1 LFPCKFGFENSLES
15 EAVIL
20 LARVSKA
27 RMGWREGMVRQ
38 EDDPDGFSRMSEQ
51 ELIAELSRLANE
63 VGLNVTLSVD
73 GQRDVGQRGGMQNQ
87 SSVLPK
93 PLEAIVGQ
101 LRVAH
106 RMLDVLVPEVVL

>member
-73 GQRDVGQRGGMQNQ
+73 GQRGGMQNQ

-101 LRVAH
+101 LRVA
-106 RMLDVLVPEVVL
+106 LWNDVH